1 MRSGIDVEVGHRVR
15 SVFAAILLA
24 GTCACTGAP
33 LALQAPTPSTAATST
48 LPLVVAGQSNA
59 VNVAPFLREVY
70 PQAVLSDSTQGAV
83 RSLRGART
91 SSPLS
96 CGRSSRTRYT
106 SPCTPWS
113 GGRAKAIARTP
124 ATSTTCASWSVR
136 IRRENNNPALPIVV
150 IRVLDLPSN
159 CRRAV
164 GPARLRRRRPERR
177 ARLERRSCLSGRDD
191 RSPDRRRGTEKSR
204 CASSSSLR

>member
-24 GTCACTGAP
+24 GMCACTGAP
-33 LALQAPTPSTAATST
+33 LALEAPTPSTAATST

-70 PQAVLSDSTQGAV
+70 PQAVLSDSTQGGRPIASW
-83 RSLRGART
+83 R
-91 SSPLS
+91 PDEQPPS

-159 CRRAV
+159 AAV
-164 GPARLRRRRPERR
+164 RSAQLAFVAGDPSAVLVSSDGPAFQDGTTDHLTDAGYREVALRIV
-177 ARLERRSCLSGRDD
+177 
-191 RSPDRRRGTEKSR
+191 
-204 CASSSSLR
+204 SSLR